1 MRGCATSCTFLYLIF
16 NEGYASSGGSE
27 LHRTELSNEAVRLA
41 RMTHALL
48 PHDAEVAG
56 LLALMLL
63 LDARRPARTNDE
75 GDLIPLAEQDRT
87 VWDRTRVAEGTA
99 LLDGTIGKGRVGEY
113 EIQAAIAAVHDR
125 AADADETDWPQILAL
140 YGLLEQMTGNP
151 IVTLNRAVAAAL
163 ADGPAAGLAILDGVA
178 GRLNRHHRVDAVR
191 GHLLELSGNTNAA
204 RDCYR
209 AAAAGTASLPE
220 RRYLAMKAARLNADA

>member
-1 MRGCATSCTFLYLIF
+1 
-16 NEGYASSGGSE
+16 
-27 LHRTELSNEAVRLA
+27 
-41 RMTHALL
+41 MTHALL

-87 VWDRTRVAEGTA
+87 LWDRTRVAERTA
-99 LLDGTIGKGRVGEY
+99 LLDGTIGKGRVGAY

-140 YGLLEQMTGNP
+140 YGPLEQMTGNP
-151 IVTLNRAVAAAL
+151 IVTLNRAVAAAM

-178 GRLNRHHRVDAVR
+178 GRLNGHHRVDAVR
-191 GHLLELSGNTNAA
+191 GHLLELSGDTNAA

-209 AAAAGTASLPE
+209 AAAAGTTSLPE